1 MAFEKAQA
9 MIAACKQRGG
19 MLLPLLED
27 INAEYGYLPEEV
39 LRLIT
44 SELDYPLSQ
53 LYSLA
58 TFYNLFRLEPRG
70 RHLILVCQG
79 TACYVRGGQR
89 ILESVEA
96 VLGVKEGET
105 TSDRQFTVES
115 VRCMGC
121 CSLAPV
127 LRVDEDTYGRMR
139 AGRIR
144 DIVKKYR
151 RNEQ

>member
-1 MAFEKAQA
+1 MAFEKAQT
-9 MIAACKQRGG
+9 MIAACKQSGG

-27 INAEYGYLPEEV
+27 INTEYGYLPEEV
-39 LRLIT
+39 LRIIT
-44 SELDYPLSQ
+44 GELGYPLSQ

-58 TFYNLFRLEPRG
+58 TFYDVFRLEPRG
-70 RHLILVCQG
+70 RHLIRVCQG

-89 ILESVEA
+89 ILESVERG
-96 VLGVKEGET
+96 LGVKEGET
-105 TSDRQFTVES
+105 TSNRQFTVES

-139 AGRIR
+139 TGRFR
-144 DIVKKYR
+144 EVVKKYS
-151 RNEQ
+151 EE

>member
-1 MAFEKAQA
+1 

-19 MLLPLLED
+19 ILLPLLED
-27 INAEYGYLPEEV
+27 INAEYGYLPKEV
-39 LRLIT
+39 LRVIT
-44 SELDYPLSQ
+44 SELGYPLSQ

-58 TFYNLFRLEPRG
+58 TFYNVFRLEPRG
-70 RHLILVCQG
+70 RHLIHVCQG

-89 ILESVEA
+89 ILEGIERE
-96 VLGVKEGET
+96 LGVKEGET

-144 DIVKKYR
+144 DIIKKYSR
-151 RNEQ
+151 E